1 MLVLV
6 YLYLKKLMNH
16 SQKYSEFL
24 GLISIYELLWACQFE
39 GRWARWPRKRIKNA
53 RPPDY
58 HASLA
63 RARRPGVTIQGPKL
77 LHEVSK
83 QLGQIRG
90 LAFKLGIWPSA
101 PLPIWSSCHGSID
114 VIAKD
119 HMVMC
124 GHLNAIR
131 WLITSL
137 CFIFVFVFDFVFV
150 FLLAMSCFFITLDH
164 QCGAFARSSGGR
176 LRLPGGGM
184 MMMMMM
190 MRRRRR
196 MELKTLT

>member
-58 HASLA
+58 HASLS
-63 RARRPGVTIQGPKL
+63 RGVTIQGPKL

-101 PLPIWSSCHGSID
+101 PLPILSWKHRCHRKRSYGH
-114 VIAKD
+114 VWTFECHQVAD
-119 HMVMC
+119 HK
-124 GHLNAIR
+124 
-131 WLITSL
+131 
-137 CFIFVFVFDFVFV
+137 FVFY
-150 FLLAMSCFFITLDH
+150 LCLCI
-164 QCGAFARSSGGR
+164 
-176 LRLPGGGM
+176 
-184 MMMMMM
+184 
-190 MRRRRR
+190 
-196 MELKTLT
+196 